1 MRSRNSKEGKGIGEK
16 KGIKGKERIKRER
29 KQYMKGREEYKREEK
44 KAIYEDKE
52 NKI

>member
-1 MRSRNSKEGKGIGEK
+1 M
-16 KGIKGKERIKRER
+16 KRGR

-44 KAIYEDKE
+44 KAIYEGKE